1 MSEVQESEDLHS
13 MMRFTHLRNA
23 LSVSIVAA
31 FVLLHS
37 TMHNAGRAACTYI
50 AKDFQMQTSG
60 YLHLA
65 ENQWCEVNHLLY
77 HDRTHGQPTES

>member
-37 TMHNAGRAACTYI
+37 TMHNAGGAACTYI
-50 AKDFQMQTSG
+50 AKDFQM
-60 YLHLA
+60 
-65 ENQWCEVNHLLY
+65 
-77 HDRTHGQPTES
+77 